1 MKKKLSLPLVL
12 IAFVLFLNTLSAQKE
27 AALRTGVDKIL
38 QEKFKKD
45 GPGGAVLV
53 AEKDQIL
60 YQTALGMANLEQNV
74 PLRADHV
81 FRIGS
86 VSKHFTA
93 AAILRLSEHGKLDL
107 QDDITRFIPDYPTHD
122 LKITVEHLL
131 THTSGIKSYTS
142 METWDDQVH
151 RKDFTPVELIA
162 YFKDEPMDFEPNTQW
177 EYNNSGYILLGYII
191 EVVSGKPYEDYIT
204 EEFFAPLGMK
214 NSYYGNVTPLIKNR
228 ANGYSENERTGA
240 YENAAYLSMTQPYAA
255 GSLMSTV
262 EDLFIWTRA
271 LHTGKVVKP
280 ETFKKAI
287 TPYVLPDGTNTL
299 YGYGLEIKSMLGSL
313 SIEHGGGIHGFLS
326 DLMYLP
332 EEEICVAVLTNCDCV
347 SPGNITER
355 VAALALG
362 KDYQPAAITLT
373 TQELEPYIGVYK
385 NGKREIRYIRLE
397 EGKLTSQRKGG
408 SKFTLLPFSENEFF
422 FQNSSA
428 RIAFEKETNY
438 DIPIMV
444 AYVSDRSASIDRWVR
459 SSQPLPAERA
469 EILLTKAQMQP
480 FVGEYE
486 LMPGFNITV
495 ALEGMQLVCQA
506 TGQPS
511 FEVFALSETRF
522 FLKEVDAEIE
532 FYPNPDGSVP
542 KMVLFQ
548 AGQEIPGK
556 RVK

>member
-1 MKKKLSLPLVL
+1 MKKQPALPLVL
-12 IAFVLFLNTLSAQKE
+12 LAFVLFLNTISAQKD
-27 AALRTGVDKIL
+27 AALRSGVDKIL

-53 AEKDQIL
+53 AKKDQIL

-74 PLRADHV
+74 PLRPDHV

-93 AAILRLSEHGKLDL
+93 AAILRLLEQGKLDL

-122 LKITVEHLL
+122 HTITVEHLL

-142 METWDDQVH
+142 METWDAQMH

-162 YFKDEPMDFEPNTQW
+162 FFKDEPMDFEPNAKW

-191 EVVSGKPYEDYIT
+191 EVVSGKSYEDYIT
-204 EEFFAPLGMK
+204 EEFFKPLGMK
-214 NSYYGNVTPLIKNR
+214 NSYYGNVSPLIKNR
-228 ANGYSENERTGA
+228 ANGYSENEQTGN

-280 ETFKKAI
+280 ETFQKAI
-287 TPYVLPDGTNTL
+287 TPYVLPDGTNTH
-299 YGYGLEIKSMLGSL
+299 YGYGLEIKSMLGSR

-347 SPGNITER
+347 SPSNITER

-362 KDYQPAAITLT
+362 KDYQPAAISLT
-373 TQELEPYIGVYK
+373 VKELEPFIGVYE
-385 NGKREIRYIRLE
+385 NGKREQRYIRLE
-397 EGKLTSQRKGG
+397 DGKLTSQRKGG
-408 SKFTLLPFSENEFF
+408 TKFNLVPFGKNQFF
-422 FQNSSA
+422 FPNSSS
-428 RIAFEKETNY
+428 RISFEAETNY

-444 AYVSDRSASIDRWVR
+444 AYMSDRTSEISRWVR
-459 SSQPLPAERA
+459 TTQPLPAERT
-469 EILLTKAQMQP
+469 EILLSKEQMQP
-480 FVGEYE
+480 FVGEYQ

-495 ALEGMQLVCQA
+495 RLEGLQLVCQA
-506 TGQPS
+506 TGQPE
-511 FEVFALSETRF
+511 FEIFAQSETRF
-522 FLKEVDAEIE
+522 FLKVVDAEIE

-548 AGQEIPGK
+548 AGQELPGM